1 MIAEALMMAASTGRN
16 QQPRSMLAWAALA
29 ACVAA
34 ATAAAGDPVTLS
46 NVQLPLDTA
55 GKPLT
60 TGEASVLHA
69 PDGFY
74 YFCET

>member
-1 MIAEALMMAASTGRN
+1 MAASSQN
-16 QQPRSMLAWAALA
+16 QQPRSMLARAALA

-34 ATAAAGDPVTLS
+34 ATVAADDPVTLS